1 MLSSCYV
8 ARAFFIPII
17 YFSKMKLP
25 VSRSVIYFLLLF
37 IALLV
42 LSYVFTEIVVYIAL
56 AIVLSALLRSPT
68 NYISQLQFYGVK
80 VPRIIATLIAFSLI
94 FGLAS
99 LFVYLFVP
107 LVSTQIEVIT
117 ALDLDKWLNNLTEPL
132 IWVEDFLIKNGILI
146 REKGF
151 IIENIKNGITEFF
164 SDFDVSILLRGIFEF
179 TGSFLVG
186 LLAVL
191 FITFF
196 ILYEKGLFRRNLISL
211 IPNKYFEVSIAALSK
226 IEKLLSNYLLGLLLQ
241 MVSIFSIASF
251 GLLIVGVEYA
261 VTIAVFAAVAN
272 LIPYLGPFVGATF
285 GLLVG
290 LTTDTNL
297 IESQDY
303 IILISKILAVFSVV
317 QITDNIFLQPIIF
330 SKSVKAH
337 PLEIFLI
344 VFVGANLGGTLG
356 MIIAIP
362 FYTILKVTFIE
373 FYRGYQQYQ
382 VFRN

>member
-1 MLSSCYV
+1 
-8 ARAFFIPII
+8 
-17 YFSKMKLP
+17 MKLP
-25 VSRSVIYFLLLF
+25 VSKSVVYFSI
-37 IALLV
+37 IAIVLV
-42 LSYVFTEIVVYIAL
+42 FLSYVFTQIVAYIAL
-56 AIVLSALLRSPT
+56 SIVLSALLRTPT
-68 NYISQLQFYGVK
+68 NYISQFQIYGLK
-80 VPRIIATLIAFSLI
+80 VPRIVATLIAFSLI
-94 FGLAS
+94 FGLVS
-99 LFVYLFVP
+99 LFIYLFVP
-107 LVSTQIEVIT
+107 LVSTQINVIT
-117 ALDLDKWLNNLTEPL
+117 ALDFDKWLNNLILPL
-132 IWVEDFLIKNGILI
+132 TWLEEFLISSGIIVQKEGFLINNI
-146 REKGF
+146 REWF
-151 IIENIKNGITEFF
+151 TTLLQDFEIT
-164 SDFDVSILLRGIFEF
+164 ILLRGIFEF

-196 ILYEKGLFRRNLISL
+196 ILYEKGLFRRRLISL
-211 IPNKYFEVSIAALSK
+211 IPNRYFEVSIAALSK

-272 LIPYLGPFVGATF
+272 LIPYLGPILGATF

-290 LTTDTNL
+290 LTTNAGL
-297 IESQDY
+297 AESQDY
-303 IILISKILAVFSVV
+303 IILISKILAVFGVV
-317 QITDNIFLQPIIF
+317 QVTDNIFLQPIIF

-344 VFVGANLGGTLG
+344 VFVGATLGNTLG

-362 FYTILKVTFIE
+362 FYTIMKVTFIE